1 MKNVSD
7 DNRMKMREAYE
18 YKEQKQFSLKKNHN
32 ISKEK
37 KKNEV
42 NTF

>member
-7 DNRMKMREAYE
+7 DNGVKMREAYE
-18 YKEQKQFSLKKNHN
+18 YKEQKQFSLRKKNHN

-37 KKNEV
+37 KK
-42 NTF
+42 TK